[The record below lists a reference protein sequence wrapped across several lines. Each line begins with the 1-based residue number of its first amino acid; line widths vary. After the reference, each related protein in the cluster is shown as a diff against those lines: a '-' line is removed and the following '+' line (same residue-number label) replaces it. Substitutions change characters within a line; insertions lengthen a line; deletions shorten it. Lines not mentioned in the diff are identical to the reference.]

1 MEDDFSSAQY
11 DPSSGY
17 LTLTLSKV
25 IPGQEF
31 KDLDLLVKL
40 LAPRPAVP
48 QPLIEVIS
56 EDQASNKDQ
65 DLIARTEALSLERDE
80 ILQAAQNDWQ
90 LPQSITEI
98 PLDITMQKQY
108 GFLDL
113 HSGYFKHVAHTEN
126 EVNELESD
134 AESCTVSQRRE
145 RRLRHENDKWDEE
158 YYTADYADDEQI
170 IELLKWKHPYAA
182 NTGNFHYTDEENAAM
197 LRLPRKEY
205 LPTSTQTHNLYLT
218 LLSLLFSYAYEC
230 RTTQHDPTPE
240 SAWTLATLIPAFSAL
255 DPPNLTVV
263 NPLVFSTGELSQI
276 LATSYRRSLAF
287 PLYRSWI
294 LAEACR
300 MDVAQLLSKGKRTV
314 VRCLLEMKNILD
326 HHEVYYVY
334 SKIWLDD
341 FCVWTQAYAS
351 DDVMVSLGR
360 HVSKLEM
367 NKALIGWNIEQLEAA
382 ADLGGAEERDSDS
395 DDETSDGS
403 NQ

>member
-56 EDQASNKDQ
+56 EDQACNKDQ

-80 ILQAAQNDWQ
+80 ILQGTTDELPNDETRDDSRILAAQNDWQ

-158 YYTADYADDEQI
+158 YYT
-170 IELLKWKHPYAA
+170 
-182 NTGNFHYTDEENAAM
+182 
-197 LRLPRKEY
+197 
-205 LPTSTQTHNLYLT
+205 
-218 LLSLLFSYAYEC
+218 
-230 RTTQHDPTPE
+230 
-240 SAWTLATLIPAFSAL
+240 
-255 DPPNLTVV
+255 
-263 NPLVFSTGELSQI
+263 
-276 LATSYRRSLAF
+276 
-287 PLYRSWI
+287 
-294 LAEACR
+294 
-300 MDVAQLLSKGKRTV
+300 
-314 VRCLLEMKNILD
+314 
-326 HHEVYYVY
+326 
-334 SKIWLDD
+334 
-341 FCVWTQAYAS
+341 
-351 DDVMVSLGR
+351 
-360 HVSKLEM
+360 
-367 NKALIGWNIEQLEAA
+367 
-382 ADLGGAEERDSDS
+382 
-395 DDETSDGS
+395 
-403 NQ
+403 